1 MNEIEI
7 DLNKSIEENASD
19 YFERAK
25 RLKKK
30 IDGAKI
36 AVENF
41 KKKLKTFEESIEKE
55 KTEKKEMIES
65 KINAK
70 ERWYDKYR
78 WFISSEGFL
87 VIGGRDAT
95 TNEIIIKKHT
105 SQNDIVLHTDMK
117 GSPFCVI
124 KKNIDE
130 KEPTIE
136 TLQEAA
142 DFTVSFSK
150 AWKQGITSLEVFY
163 VNPEQVTKE
172 PRAGEY
178 LPKGAFMIKGKVNYL
193 NGKLNLAIGMLPDK
207 KLMIGPYEAVS
218 KNCSSEIIRIFPGK
232 EKTSK
237 IAKLIQKKFNY
248 NNLDEI
254 IRLLPAGGL
263 SLK

>member
-25 RLKKK
+25 KLKRK
-30 IDGAKI
+30 IDGAKL

-41 KKKLKTFEESIEKE
+41 RKKLKTFEESIEKE
-55 KTEKKEMIES
+55 KAKKKESIER
-65 KINAK
+65 K
-70 ERWYDKYR
+70 EEVKKRWYDKYH
-78 WFISSEGFL
+78 WFVSSEGFL

-105 SQNDIVLHTDMK
+105 SEKDIVLHTDMK

-124 KKNIDE
+124 KVDNEE
-130 KEPTIE
+130 KKPTIK

-150 AWKQGITSLEVFY
+150 AWKQGINSLEVFY
-163 VNPEQVTKE
+163 VKPEQVTKE

-178 LPKGAFMIKGKVNYL
+178 LTKGAFVIKGKVNYL
-193 NGKLNLAIGMLPDK
+193 NGKLNLSIGMLPDK
-207 KLMIGPYEAVS
+207 RLMIGPYEAVS

-232 EKTSK
+232 EKSSK
-237 IAKLIQKKFNY
+237 IAKQIQKKFNY
-248 NNLDEI
+248 NDLDEI
-254 IRLLPAGGL
+254 IRLLPAGGI